1 MATKTMNQAGFGPAM
16 RRSTDLIIVIAI
28 IAVVLMIVI
37 PIPTLLLDILLSIN
51 IALALMVLLV
61 TLYTN
66 EPLHFSTFPTLLLI
80 TTVFRL
86 ALNISATRL
95 ILSKAEAGRVIETFG
110 NFVVGSQDLSGIVV
124 GIVIFTIIIVIQF
137 VVITSGAQR
146 VAEVA
151 ARFTLDAMPGKQMA
165 IDADLNAGLI
175 TDD

>member
-66 EPLHFSTFPTLLLI
+66 EPLHFSTFPTC
-80 TTVFRL
+80 F
-86 ALNISATRL
+86 
-95 ILSKAEAGRVIETFG
+95 
-110 NFVVGSQDLSGIVV
+110 
-124 GIVIFTIIIVIQF
+124 
-137 VVITSGAQR
+137 
-146 VAEVA
+146 
-151 ARFTLDAMPGKQMA
+151 
-165 IDADLNAGLI
+165 
-175 TDD
+175 